1 MVKDGKYITSL
12 TSEEALDFRRM
23 AHFAGYFFVLDVQ

>member
-1 MVKDGKYITSL
+1 MLSYKDRQDADKKIKYG
-12 TSEEALDFRRM
+12 RM